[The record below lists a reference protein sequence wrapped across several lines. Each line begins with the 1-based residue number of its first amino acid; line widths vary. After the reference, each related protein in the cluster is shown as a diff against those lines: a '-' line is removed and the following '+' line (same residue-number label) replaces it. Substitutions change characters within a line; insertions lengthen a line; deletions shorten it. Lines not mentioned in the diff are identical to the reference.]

1 MFADVSGFTAW
12 SSMREASQV
21 FTLLEGIFQSFDAI
35 ARRLGVFKI
44 ETVGDCYVA
53 VCGLPDENSDHAL
66 IMARFARECVDK
78 FQEVIHGL
86 GSVLGPDTS
95 ELAIR

>member
-1 MFADVSGFTAW
+1 
-12 SSMREASQV
+12 MREANQV
-21 FTLLEGIFQSFDAI
+21 FTLLEGIFQAFDAI

-53 VCGLPDENSDHAL
+53 VCGLPDANSDNAL
-66 IMARFARECVDK
+66 TMVRFARECADK
-78 FQEVIHGL
+78 FQEVIHDL
-86 GSVLGPDTS
+86 GSVLGPDTY